1 MTYKKDWKFPSS
13 DPMSASNFN
22 RNKLSAAGY
31 VKRLEENSR
40 LLTPVSQ
47 MNSIWR
53 ASETIYKQMNIG
65 KNISE
70 SFRQANATNKL
81 YQNSPYDSYK
91 ASAHVSA
98 FEKLASTNS
107 VGESFTNVGKQV
119 QRLSKMDFRIE
130 VVSQK
135 IVTTISERPEQ
146 ALTNLSS
153 KQNSYSADEL
163 PEKIVAV
170 LDEYKQIV
178 REQEAVLY
186 EFYETR
192 NKDIN
197 DENLDSEQK
206 ETFFLLNWKWYL
218 EALSTCVLSLLFEKM
233 LDQIDPIYVFT
244 VLTHFLQIINK

>member
-1 MTYKKDWKFPSS
+1 M
-13 DPMSASNFN
+13 
-22 RNKLSAAGY
+22 
-31 VKRLEENSR
+31 
-40 LLTPVSQ
+40 
-47 MNSIWR
+47 
-53 ASETIYKQMNIG
+53 
-65 KNISE
+65 
-70 SFRQANATNKL
+70 
-81 YQNSPYDSYK
+81 
-91 ASAHVSA
+91 
-98 FEKLASTNS
+98 
-107 VGESFTNVGKQV
+107 
-119 QRLSKMDFRIE
+119 
-130 VVSQK
+130 
-135 IVTTISERPEQ
+135 
-146 ALTNLSS
+146 
-153 KQNSYSADEL
+153 
-163 PEKIVAV
+163 AV

>member
-13 DPMSASNFN
+13 NPMSALNFE
-22 RNKLSAAGY
+22 RNKMIE
-31 VKRLEENSR
+31 RLEKNNRSLASINNVNS
-40 LLTPVSQ
+40 VF
-47 MNSIWR
+47 R
-53 ASETIYKQMNIG
+53 ASYTINKQMNIG
-65 KNISE
+65 NNISE
-70 SFRQANATNKL
+70 SFRQVNAINKL
-81 YQNSPYDSYK
+81 YQNFPYDSYK

-98 FEKLASTNS
+98 LEKLASANS
-107 VGESFTNVGKQV
+107 VGESFNNIGKQV

-163 PEKIVAV
+163 PEKVVAV

-197 DENLDSEQK
+197 DKNLNSEQK

-218 EALSTCVLSLLFEKM
+218 EALSTCALSLLFGKM